1 MFESGKSTTVSAAIL
16 FPAVCRDTKKAGN
29 VWQNYQNT
37 LWAKLLLF
45 FMSKEWAS
53 VAASWGAQIEI
64 RNLLLYKILMEKPN
78 DCAYGNIGTFSWLK
92 ATSSGQ
98 LVYLLQVPFNG
109 GFVSESEL
117 DLNDI
122 FDFKKILKQEW
133 LLAF

>member
-1 MFESGKSTTVSAAIL
+1 
-16 FPAVCRDTKKAGN
+16 
-29 VWQNYQNT
+29 
-37 LWAKLLLF
+37 
-45 FMSKEWAS
+45 
-53 VAASWGAQIEI
+53 
-64 RNLLLYKILMEKPN
+64 MEKPN

-122 FDFKKILKQEW
+122 FDLKKILKQE
-133 LLAF
+133 